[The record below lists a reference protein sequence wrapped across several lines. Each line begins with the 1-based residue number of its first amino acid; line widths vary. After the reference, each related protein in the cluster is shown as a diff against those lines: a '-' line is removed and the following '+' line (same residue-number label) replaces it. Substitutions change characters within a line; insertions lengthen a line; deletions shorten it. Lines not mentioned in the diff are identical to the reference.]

1 MPCSEKIFS
10 PSGGLHLC
18 GELAAGRIKLQ
29 FCWFSHGSSALHH
42 DNHEGAS
49 AVRIALVLEYD
60 GSDYCGWQ
68 SQRSGGSV
76 QDALE
81 IALSKIACSDIR
93 VITAG
98 RTDTGVHASYQV
110 LHFDT
115 QAQRPMSAWV
125 RGVNALLPNSIAVLW
140 ASQTTDDFHARYCA
154 SERCYL
160 YLLLN
165 HPVRPGLYHGKIGWF
180 HQALDVERMQV
191 AAQMLLGEHDF
202 SAFRAAECQA
212 KSPVRHLTKLEII
225 RQGDI
230 VAFELRA
237 NGFLHHMVRNIVG
250 CLIYVGKGKYPPE
263 WMRELLEGRERAYA
277 APTFPAAGLYLAGIT
292 YDAKWKLPP
301 FVEPPLA
308 VVLPSMSRPG
318 ID

>member
-1 MPCSEKIFS
+1 M
-10 PSGGLHLC
+10 
-18 GELAAGRIKLQ
+18 
-29 FCWFSHGSSALHH
+29 
-42 DNHEGAS
+42 
-49 AVRIALVLEYD
+49 RIALALEYD
-60 GSDYCGWQ
+60 GSYYCGWQ

-81 IALSKIACSDIR
+81 AALSKIACSDIR
-93 VITAG
+93 VVTAG

-115 QAQRPMSAWV
+115 QANRPMSAWV
-125 RGVNALLPNSIAVLW
+125 RGVNALLPDSMAILW
-140 ASQTTDDFHARYCA
+140 ALQTANDFHARYCA
-154 SERCYL
+154 IERCYF

-165 HPVRPGLYHGKIGWF
+165 HPVRPGLYHGKLGWF
-180 HQALDVERMQV
+180 HQPLDLERMRV

-212 KSPVRHLTKLEII
+212 KSPVRNLKKLDIT
-225 RQGDI
+225 RHGDI
-230 VAFELRA
+230 FAFELRA

-263 WMRELLEGRERAYA
+263 WMQVLLEGRKRSYA

-308 VVLPSMSRPG
+308 VVLPRMSRPR
-318 ID
+318 IT

>member
-1 MPCSEKIFS
+1 M
-10 PSGGLHLC
+10 
-18 GELAAGRIKLQ
+18 
-29 FCWFSHGSSALHH
+29 
-42 DNHEGAS
+42 
-49 AVRIALVLEYD
+49 RIALVLEYD
-60 GSDYCGWQ
+60 GSYYCGWQ

-81 IALSKIACSDIR
+81 AALSKIACSDIR
-93 VITAG
+93 VVTAG

-115 QAQRPMSAWV
+115 QAERPISAWV

-140 ASQTTDDFHARYCA
+140 ASQTPDDFHARYCA

-165 HPVRPGLYHGKIGWF
+165 DPVRPGLHHGKIGWF
-180 HQALDVERMQV
+180 HQTLDLERMQI
-191 AAQMLLGEHDF
+191 AAKMLLGEHDF

-212 KSPVRHLTKLEII
+212 KSPVRNLTKLEIT

-230 VAFELRA
+230 IAFELRA
-237 NGFLHHMVRNIVG
+237 NAFLHHMVRNIVG
-250 CLIYVGKGKYPPE
+250 CMIYVGKGKHPPE
-263 WMRELLEGRERAYA
+263 WIEILLKGRKRSDA
-277 APTFPAAGLYLAGIT
+277 APTFPAAGLYLAGVA
-292 YDAKWKLPP
+292 YDAKWKLPG

-308 VVLPSMSRPG
+308 AVLPKISRLA
-318 ID
+318 